1 MQKKTKPENYID
13 EELDSDS
20 DIDNDNDDNKY
31 DE

>member
-1 MQKKTKPENYID
+1 MQKKTKPENYIH